1 MTSENESELRVCT
14 HALCGQAALSS
25 PAAKQSLLGPVLGGI
40 PGALLN
46 GLNVSRPLNQRLE
59 VSSEGL

>member
-1 MTSENESELRVCT
+1 MAVLVPSIARMLSALR
-14 HALCGQAALSS
+14 
-25 PAAKQSLLGPVLGGI
+25 LLNNLFGPMLGGI

-46 GLNVSRPLNQRLE
+46 GLNVSCPLNQRLE